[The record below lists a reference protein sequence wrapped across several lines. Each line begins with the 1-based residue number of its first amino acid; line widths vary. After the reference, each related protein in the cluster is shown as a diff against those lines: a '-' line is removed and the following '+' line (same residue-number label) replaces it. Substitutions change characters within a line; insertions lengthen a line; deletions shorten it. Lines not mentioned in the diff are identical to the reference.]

1 MLISVNG
8 PDISEFDVVCA
19 VDNWILSGKRRLEG
33 GHSTQTKK
41 AKKCN

>member
-8 PDISEFDVVCA
+8 PDISEFDVVRA
-19 VDNWILSGKRRLEG
+19 VVNWMLSGKRRLES
-33 GHSTQTKK
+33 GHSAQAKK